1 MTHETVRPNETQE
14 INQNVV
20 REHEVHHHQHRIQPV
35 EEKRTLPTEHKHEQL
50 ATEHRHRETPMA
62 EEDAARHQ
70 KMQTG
75 ITDQQKV
82 APTERTTVEGGTNT
96 HHLTHH
102 HIHESIQPVIQRET
116 VQPSVIHT
124 TKNVHEHITDR
135 PIVHDQ
141 TVEPTLSI
149 NQFKEK
155 VGHLTGGHSTSH
167 HEHMKPNVVPHSGQ
181 DTSSSGYG
189 SGISGPGTGT
199 GSSNVSWARG
209 SGMDGETYSSGS
221 GTGSGHHHN
230 PGVTGAGGTMGRN
243 LENDATTAA
252 TSYSGEHSSS
262 GVQAKGLTGNGA
274 DYTQATT
281 GSKVKDFVGEVT
293 ERGQASGT
301 GTTGPGTTGSKGTHS
316 GTGYTR

>member
-1 MTHETVRPNETQE
+1 
-14 INQNVV
+14 
-20 REHEVHHHQHRIQPV
+20 
-35 EEKRTLPTEHKHEQL
+35 LPTEHKHEQL
-50 ATEHRHRETPMA
+50 ATEHRHHEVPMA
-62 EEDAARHQ
+62 EQDAARHQ

-75 ITDQQKV
+75 ISDHQKI
-82 APTERTTVEGGTNT
+82 APTERNTVEGGTNVN
-96 HHLTHH
+96 HLTHH

-149 NQFKEK
+149 NQFKDK

-181 DTSSSGYG
+181 DSSSQYG
-189 SGISGPGTGT
+189 SGTGPGSQYGSGTTRTNDTGAETRGT
-199 GSSNVSWARG
+199 GSG
-209 SGMDGETYSSGS
+209 LTGETYSSGS

-230 PGVTGAGGTMGRN
+230 LKQGVTGGPGSGTTGTSSMGREARN
-243 LENDATTAA
+243 LENDTTTAA
-252 TSYSGEHSSS
+252 TSYSGQHSSS

-274 DYTQATT
+274 NYTQTT
-281 GSKVKDFVGEVT
+281 SGTKAKDLVGDVT
-293 ERGQASGT
+293 GRGQASGT
-301 GTTGPGTTGSKGTHS
+301 GTTGTSGTHS

>member
-1 MTHETVRPNETQE
+1 M
-14 INQNVV
+14 
-20 REHEVHHHQHRIQPV
+20 
-35 EEKRTLPTEHKHEQL
+35 PTEHKHEQL
-50 ATEHRHRETPMA
+50 ATEHRHREIPMA

-70 KMQTG
+70 KMHTG
-75 ITDQQKV
+75 ITDHQKI

-124 TKNVHEHITDR
+124 TKNVHEHVTDR

-149 NQFKEK
+149 NQFKDK

-181 DTSSSGYG
+181 DTSSTGYG
-189 SGISGPGTGT
+189 SGNLNTGTSRTSDMSGGSRGTGLT
-199 GSSNVSWARG
+199 G
-209 SGMDGETYSSGS
+209 GETYSSGS

-230 PGVTGAGGTMGRN
+230 PGVTGAGGAMGRN

-281 GSKVKDFVGEVT
+281 GSKAKDLVGEVT
-293 ERGQASGT
+293 GRGQTSGT
-301 GTTGPGTTGSKGTHS
+301 GTTGTHS

>member
-1 MTHETVRPNETQE
+1 
-14 INQNVV
+14 
-20 REHEVHHHQHRIQPV
+20 
-35 EEKRTLPTEHKHEQL
+35 
-50 ATEHRHRETPMA
+50 MA

-70 KMQTG
+70 KMHTG
-75 ITDQQKV
+75 ITDHQKI

-167 HEHMKPNVVPHSGQ
+167 HEHMKPNVVPHGGQ
-181 DTSSSGYG
+181 DTSSSGHG
-189 SGISGPGTGT
+189 SGTTGTGTGT
-199 GSSNVSWARG
+199 GSPYG
-209 SGMDGETYSSGS
+209 SGNTNTTGTGTGSQYGSGTTGTAGTGTSRTNDIGSGSRGTGSGLTGETYSSGS
-221 GTGSGHHHN
+221 GTGSGPHQN
-230 PGVTGAGGTMGRN
+230 PGLTAAGGAMGR
-243 LENDATTAA
+243 DAGNPESNVTAA
-252 TSYSGEHSSS
+252 TSYTGEHSSS
-262 GVQAKGLTGNGA
+262 GIQAKGLTGNGA
-274 DYTQATT
+274 DYTQSTT
-281 GSKVKDFVGEVT
+281 GSKAKDLTGEVT
-293 ERGQASGT
+293 GRGQTSGT
-301 GTTGPGTTGSKGTHS
+301 GTTGSTGTSGTSGTHS